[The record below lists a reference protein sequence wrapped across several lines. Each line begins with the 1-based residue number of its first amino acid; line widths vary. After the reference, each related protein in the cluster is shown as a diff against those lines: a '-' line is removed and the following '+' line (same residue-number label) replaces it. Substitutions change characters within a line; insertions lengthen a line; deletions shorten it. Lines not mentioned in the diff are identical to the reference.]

1 MYDGVQ
7 EIPTC
12 HKIGVLFLPENT
24 RKCEFENIL
33 IYEWRVLR
41 FRTVVLVENRSQ
53 TVAHSFIQP

>member
-12 HKIGVLFLPENT
+12 HKIGVPVLPENT

-33 IYEWRVLR
+33 IYE
-41 FRTVVLVENRSQ
+41 
-53 TVAHSFIQP
+53 